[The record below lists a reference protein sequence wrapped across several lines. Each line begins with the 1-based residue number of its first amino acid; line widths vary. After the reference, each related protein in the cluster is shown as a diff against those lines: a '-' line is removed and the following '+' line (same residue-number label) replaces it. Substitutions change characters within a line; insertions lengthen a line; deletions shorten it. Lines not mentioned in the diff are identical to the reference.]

1 MTDEWIRTWCLA
13 CDEFINTFTHK
24 DLDLDFHIKL
34 HGGSCLFGI
43 DRLILHK
50 FSSLETSL
58 F

>member
-1 MTDEWIRTWCLA
+1 MNELGLGVWHVMNSLIHLH
-13 CDEFINTFTHK
+13 IK

-43 DRLILHK
+43 DQLILHK